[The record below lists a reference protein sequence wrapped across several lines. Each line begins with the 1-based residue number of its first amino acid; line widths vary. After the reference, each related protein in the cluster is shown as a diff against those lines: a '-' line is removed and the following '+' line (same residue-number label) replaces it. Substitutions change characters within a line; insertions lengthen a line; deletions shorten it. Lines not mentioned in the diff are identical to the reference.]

1 MLSLSSSGFDRLRSW
16 AGSKSRSAAAFCLTE
31 VCYPFCRKHGRHR
44 AVKRRDFITLV
55 GGAAAWPLAAGAVRA
70 QERVRRVGI
79 LMGYGEGDAE
89 ARNRV
94 VVLLRTLQELG
105 WSEGRNVVFDIRFA
119 TADAER
125 RRRYAAEMVAG
136 APDVIVANTA
146 PVATEVQR
154 VTTTIPIVYAAGADP
169 VVAGLV
175 ANLAHPGGNL
185 TGFSVTE
192 PSLGGKWLDMLKDL
206 APSARRAG
214 IVLDPANMA
223 REQYLR
229 TIEAANARHPVAL
242 TQLHVRDDAGIA
254 AAIDAFA
261 HSGSDGA
268 LLVLPGRLPASIGR
282 RSSRRQP
289 AIACRPSI
297 PTCFYAVD
305 GGLASYGGDYADIF
319 RRTATYVDRILRGEK
334 ASDLPIQQPTKF
346 ELVINPRPR
355 RRSALPCLTVCSPAP
370 TR

>member
-1 MLSLSSSGFDRLRSW
+1 
-16 AGSKSRSAAAFCLTE
+16 
-31 VCYPFCRKHGRHR
+31 
-44 AVKRRDFITLV
+44 VKRRDFITLL

-105 WSEGRNVVFDIRFA
+105 SSEERNVVFDIRFA
-119 TADAER
+119 TADAEL

-268 LLVLPGRLPASIGR
+268 LLVLPGAATGVHRASIITAAARDRLPTIY
-282 RSSRRQP
+282 
-289 AIACRPSI
+289 
-297 PTCFYAVD
+297 PTRFYAVD

-346 ELVINPRPR
+346 ELVINLKTAK
-355 RRSALPCLTVCSPAP
+355 ALGLTVPDSVLA
-370 TR
+370 RADEVIE

>member
-1 MLSLSSSGFDRLRSW
+1 VRR
-16 AGSKSRSAAAFCLTE
+16 
-31 VCYPFCRKHGRHR
+31 R
-44 AVKRRDFITLV
+44 AFITLV
-55 GGAAAWPLAAGAVRA
+55 GGAAVARSVAARALRA
-70 QERVRRVGI
+70 QERVWRVGV
-79 LMGYGEGDAE
+79 LMGNGEGDAE

-94 VVLLRTLQELG
+94 VVLRRTLQELG

-119 TADAER
+119 TADAEL
-125 RRRYAAEMVAG
+125 RRRYATEMVAG

-154 VTTTIPIVYAAGADP
+154 ATTTIPIVYAAGADP

-192 PSLGGKWLDMLKDL
+192 PSLGGKWLDMLKEL

-223 REQYLR
+223 GEQYLHS
-229 TIEAANARHPVAL
+229 IEAANARYPVAL
-242 TQLHVRDDAGIA
+242 TQLRVRDDAGIVS
-254 AAIDAFA
+254 AIDAFA
-261 HSGSDGA
+261 HSGGDGA
-268 LLVLPGRLPASIGR
+268 LLVLPGAATGVHRASIIAAAARNRLPTIY
-282 RSSRRQP
+282 
-289 AIACRPSI
+289 
-297 PTCFYAVD
+297 PTRFYATD

-334 ASDLPIQQPTKF
+334 AGDLPIQESTKF
-346 ELVINPRPR
+346 ELVINLKTAK
-355 RRSALPCLTVCSPAP
+355 ALGLTVPP
-370 TR
+370 TLLARADEVIE